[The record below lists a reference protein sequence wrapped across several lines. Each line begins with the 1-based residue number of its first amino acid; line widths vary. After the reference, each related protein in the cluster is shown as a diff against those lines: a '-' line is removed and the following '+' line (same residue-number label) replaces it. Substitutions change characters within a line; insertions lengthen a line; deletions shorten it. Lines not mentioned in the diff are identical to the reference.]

1 MVSLYRSLKLVT
13 LSSFIAFAIGNCMMG
28 FLYFYQ
34 QSDEIVIKS
43 DGFMSKRHVQGKKN
57 ERTTEI
63 SIHTGRFS
71 KELLQYLQSVMIFNL
86 PEDKLT
92 DHGFF
97 GGSDYPFLTNHYAYE
112 GYFHAYNHTEPIT
125 SMNPR

>member
-13 LSSFIAFAIGNCMMG
+13 LSSFIAFAIGNCIMG

-34 QSDEIVIKS
+34 QSDEVVIKYN
-43 DGFMSKRHVQGKKN
+43 GFMSKRHVQGMKN

-71 KELLQYLQSVMIFNL
+71 KELLEYLQSAKIFNL
-86 PEDKLT
+86 PETQLT
-92 DHGFF
+92 INGFF

-112 GYFHAYNHTEPIT
+112 GYFHAYNHTNSIT